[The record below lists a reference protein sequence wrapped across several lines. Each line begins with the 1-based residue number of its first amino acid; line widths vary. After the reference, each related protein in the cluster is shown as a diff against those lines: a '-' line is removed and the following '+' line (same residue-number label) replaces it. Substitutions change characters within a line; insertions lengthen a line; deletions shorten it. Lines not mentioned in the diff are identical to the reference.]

1 MLAAFCQCYQSAT
14 KVNRLGRK
22 ALLVRQVADCYQ
34 TQEKTLPV
42 KMAKNPQTLAAQ
54 WFAGFI
60 ILEVSGLR
68 RDYLLQKIYK
78 TAKNLRF
85 FIQKILKEKIPP

>member
-42 KMAKNPQTLAAQ
+42 KMTKNPQTFAAQ
-54 WFAGFI
+54 GFAGCI
-60 ILEVSGLR
+60 VLGVRGLR
-68 RDYLLQKIYK
+68 RDFLLQKIYK
-78 TAKNLRF
+78 TAQNLWF
-85 FIQKILKEKIPP
+85 FIQKILKEEIPP

>member
-42 KMAKNPQTLAAQ
+42 KMTKNPQSLAAQ
-54 WFAGFI
+54 GFAGSIF
-60 ILEVSGLR
+60 LGASGLR
-68 RDYLLQKIYK
+68 QDYLLQKIYK

-85 FIQKILKEKIPP
+85 LSKKF

>member
-14 KVNRLGRK
+14 KVNRLGRR

-42 KMAKNPQTLAAQ
+42 KMTKNPQSLATQ
-54 WFAGFI
+54 GFAGSVIFG
-60 ILEVSGLR
+60 VSGLR
-68 RDYLLQKIYK
+68 LAFLLQKICK
-78 TAKNLRF
+78 IGQKLWF
-85 FIQKILKEKIPP
+85 FIQKIMKEEIPP